1 MNAYFSSQ
9 LPNALNSSVLF
20 PANNSL
26 ISAINALNSG
36 DFATASSLQVE
47 MYDKMEELKELYA
60 TYRNNMI

>member
-20 PANNSL
+20 LANNSL

-36 DFATASSLQVE
+36 TNSTTPSGMIATPKLFPFAERFSTASA
-47 MYDKMEELKELYA
+47 M
-60 TYRNNMI
+60 

>member
-1 MNAYFSSQ
+1 MKILTTGINSTAFVSIDNKSLFTQ
-9 LPNALNSSVLF
+9 L
-20 PANNSL
+20 
-26 ISAINALNSG
+26 INALNSG